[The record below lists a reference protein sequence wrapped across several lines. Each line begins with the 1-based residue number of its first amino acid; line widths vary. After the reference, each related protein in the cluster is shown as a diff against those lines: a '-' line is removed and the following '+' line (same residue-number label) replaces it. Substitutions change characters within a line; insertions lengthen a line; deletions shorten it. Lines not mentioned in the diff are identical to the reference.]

1 MDMSTAAP
9 GYSRQQ
15 WNAHSK
21 PERITAAL
29 LAIVITLAIPGLLH
43 ERNHG
48 DNFGTAN
55 TVLNVRLIPSD
66 SNPSATTTS
75 HITYRPPQPT
85 KPRDTRTAAK
95 SPAQQTPLAKTGPTL
110 AVSSTTPTTAT
121 PTTITTTTETP
132 KLSSMPLQIDSKAIR
147 KAYQDS
153 KSEIEKLDERSG
165 KLINDRP
172 ITKYDRFESAVSQA
186 AKPECIS
193 KDTAGAGLLAIPL
206 IAYWVVTDK
215 CK

>member
-9 GYSRQQ
+9 GYRRQQ

-29 LAIVITLAIPGLLH
+29 LALVITLAIPGLLH

-55 TVLNVRLIPSD
+55 TVLNVRLIPNHAAAITSRITPAPT
-66 SNPSATTTS
+66 SIPTSARRPEVTSASTSTTKAPVYKLEQKTV
-75 HITYRPPQPT
+75 RPDE
-85 KPRDTRTAAK
+85 RA
-95 SPAQQTPLAKTGPTL
+95 PLAAGTEPEMPSL
-110 AVSSTTPTTAT
+110 AST
-121 PTTITTTTETP
+121 
-132 KLSSMPLQIDSKAIR
+132 PLQIDSKAIR

-153 KSEIEKLDERSG
+153 KSEIEKLGERSG
-165 KLINDRP
+165 KLINDKP
-172 ITKYDRFESAVSQA
+172 LTKFDRFESAVNQA

-193 KDTAGAGLLAIPL
+193 QDTAGAGLLAIPL
-206 IAYWVVTDK
+206 VAYWLVTDK